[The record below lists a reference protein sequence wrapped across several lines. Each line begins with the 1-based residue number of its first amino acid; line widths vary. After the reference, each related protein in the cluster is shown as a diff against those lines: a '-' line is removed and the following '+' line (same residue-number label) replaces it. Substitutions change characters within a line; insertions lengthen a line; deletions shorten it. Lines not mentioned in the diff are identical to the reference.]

1 MKVYI
6 NNFNISILNHLLH
19 LFHDKYINSET
30 FIQIYSIDGIYKINE
45 THIKKQNIID
55 KDIELYK
62 NYYNNY
68 TLIIDKSVIIEED
81 SYSVHPEHVYI
92 KLKKCFFKINNSSP
106 IQLVIEGALS
116 EGKSLN
122 DYCINPN
129 DIYFEMMDNINIMDD
144 LIKKEIN
151 VFLSQ
156 LN

>member
-6 NNFNISILNHLLH
+6 NNFNIDILNHLLPK
-19 LFHDKYINSET
+19 FHDKYINSET

-45 THIKKQNIID
+45 FYIKKLNIID

-62 NYYNNY
+62 NYYKNY

-81 SYSVHPEHVYI
+81 VYSLPPEHTYI
-92 KLKKCFFKINNSSP
+92 KLKKCIFKIDNSSP

-116 EGKSLN
+116 NDKSLN
-122 DYCINPN
+122 NYCICPN
-129 DIYFEMMDNINIMDD
+129 DIYFETTDNINIIDD